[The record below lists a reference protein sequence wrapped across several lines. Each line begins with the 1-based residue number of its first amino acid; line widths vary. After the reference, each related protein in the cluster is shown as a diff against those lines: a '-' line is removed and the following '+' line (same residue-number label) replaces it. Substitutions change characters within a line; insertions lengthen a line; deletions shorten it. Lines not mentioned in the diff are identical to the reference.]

1 MNDFF
6 SKPIASI
13 PRISL
18 QAFCEQASTRE
29 LLEQALADRRFG
41 RAQAHV
47 NSGGI
52 SMALEAFRNAPTPNL
67 IVIESFAER
76 DVLLSQLDALAEICD
91 AETKVVVIG
100 RVNDIILYR
109 ELIARGV
116 SEYMVH
122 PFETTHFVRIISEL
136 YAKPGQKLIGR
147 MIAVS
152 GVKGGVGA
160 STVAHNLAWSL
171 SQSLDQP
178 AIIVDMDFAF
188 GTAGLDFNQD
198 PPQGIADA
206 LAAGERLD
214 VALVERLLTRCD
226 ARLSILC
233 APAMLDRKFD
243 IAEQDFDPLLH
254 ILRGCAPYI
263 ILDLPHGWPGWKSN
277 VLASADEAVIVA
289 SPDLAA
295 LRNAKSMFDFLRNAR
310 PNDLVPKLVL
320 NGIGL
325 PKRPEIPSSDFAKAL
340 GADPV
345 CIIPHDA
352 KTFGTAANNGQMIG
366 ELTGADKTAQIFFEL
381 ARKISGRLDQR
392 GNSAGLIMP
401 LVSKLRNVF
410 AS

>member
-1 MNDFF
+1 MNDVY

-29 LLEQALADRRFG
+29 LLEQALTDRRFG
-41 RAQAHV
+41 RAQARV

-52 SMALEAFRNAPTPNL
+52 SMAINTFQNAPTPNL

-91 AETKVVVIG
+91 AETKVIVIG

-122 PFETTHFVRIISEL
+122 PFEATHFVRLVSEL
-136 YAKPGQKLIGR
+136 YTKPGQKLIGR
-147 MIAVS
+147 MIAVT

-160 STVAHNLAWSL
+160 STVAHNLAWAL
-171 SQSLDQP
+171 SHSLDQP
-178 AIIVDMDFAF
+178 VIIVDLDLPF

-226 ARLSILC
+226 ARLSILS
-233 APAMLDRKFD
+233 APAMLDRTFD
-243 IAEQDFDPLLH
+243 LAEQDFDPLLQ
-254 ILRGCAPYI
+254 ILRNCAPYI
-263 ILDLPHGWPGWKSN
+263 VLDLPHGWPGWKSN
-277 VLASADEAVIVA
+277 VLASADEAVIVT

-310 PNDLVPKLVL
+310 PNDLVPKLVM
-320 NGIGL
+320 NGCGL
-325 PKRPEIPSSDFAKAL
+325 PKRPEIPPSDFAKAL
-340 GADPV
+340 GSQPV

-352 KTFGTAANNGQMIG
+352 KTFGTAANNGQMLG
-366 ELTGADKTAQIFFEL
+366 ELSGADKIAQIFFDL
-381 ARKISGRLDQR
+381 ARKISGRMDQR
-392 GNSAGLIMP
+392 GNRAGLIKP